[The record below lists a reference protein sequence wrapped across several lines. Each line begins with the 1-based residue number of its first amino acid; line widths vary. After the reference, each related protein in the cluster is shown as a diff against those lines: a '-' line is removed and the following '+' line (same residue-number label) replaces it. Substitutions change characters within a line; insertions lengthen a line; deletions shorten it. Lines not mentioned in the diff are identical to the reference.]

1 MGVPERLWM
10 GGMSHRMYQST
21 GLGQMN
27 SAKLKLAGTHKIA
40 VKNLE
45 QTGADLWS
53 FHVGESPVHVKSSC
67 GACSGSRKNC
77 LCSRRW

>member
-1 MGVPERLWM
+1 MQLKHCFLLSSLSEAALGGVPERLWM

-27 SAKLKLAGTHKIA
+27 SARLKLAGTHKIA

-45 QTGADLWS
+45 QTGADL
-53 FHVGESPVHVKSSC
+53 
-67 GACSGSRKNC
+67 
-77 LCSRRW
+77 

>member
-27 SAKLKLAGTHKIA
+27 SARLKLGGDSTDCSEEFEANRSRPLVIPCCREPSPFQE
-40 VKNLE
+40 L
-45 QTGADLWS
+45 LWS
-53 FHVGESPVHVKSSC
+53 LLGV
-67 GACSGSRKNC
+67 
-77 LCSRRW
+77 